1 MPIIRIVNR
10 IGFTIDEKKL
20 ERSSNG
26 GALTENHSGKKLGN
40 LTGKE
45 VSVEDTF
52 LRTWSSQVSL

>member
-1 MPIIRIVNR
+1 MPITRIVNR

-20 ERSSNG
+20 ERSGNG

-45 VSVEDTF
+45 VSVEDSF
-52 LRTWSSQVSL
+52 LRT